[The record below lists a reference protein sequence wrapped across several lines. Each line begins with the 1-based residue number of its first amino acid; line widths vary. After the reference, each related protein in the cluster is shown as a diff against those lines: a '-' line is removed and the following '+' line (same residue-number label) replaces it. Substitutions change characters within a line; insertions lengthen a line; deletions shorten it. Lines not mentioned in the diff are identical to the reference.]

1 MQSWL
6 RDSDPGIRISDNVI
20 GVPTGKREPTMRT
33 LLKAALAGATLMT
46 PASAALAQDKVEL
59 TLWHMEQPPHR
70 VQRVQEVIDAF
81 NAANPDIV
89 VKQEPQNW
97 GEVYA
102 KAPAAIAAGQG
113 PDLLFAIP
121 DFTPILKDIG
131 ALNSVE
137 DFVKEL
143 DAKHDFVD
151 SAVEAY
157 SYDGGVWAVPLYNM
171 AMNLWYRKSVFQE
184 AGIEVPETWEE
195 WKAAAEALSKDG
207 VYGIGL
213 PANKQLYTDQTVYS
227 FMVNGGATEIYNEDG
242 SLRFDNPETVASY
255 RFYADMHKM
264 SPADSTSWTWGEAEA
279 CFSSRSCAMVL
290 QFTVIA
296 TYDTQAEGDAA
307 DLGVAAIPHAEG
319 QEGHNTISYA
329 NAVMILAKDEAK
341 REAAE
346 KFISF
351 LLEPENY
358 GRFLNMEPGLF
369 MPVTADGAKAE
380 SFWSDPMVQKYK
392 SQIETVIQ
400 NAANGRLFG
409 FTSGRTFPS
418 IAAISAQNIIAETL
432 QNMVVNGQSAEEAV
446 AAGQARME
454 EVSKQ

>member
-1 MQSWL
+1 
-6 RDSDPGIRISDNVI
+6 
-20 GVPTGKREPTMRT
+20 MRT
-33 LLKAALAGATLMT
+33 ILKLALATTMLM
-46 PASAALAQDKVEL
+46 PAAAFAQDAVEI

-70 VQRVQEVIDAF
+70 VARVQELIDAF
-81 NAANPDIV
+81 NAANPGIV

-102 KAPAAIAAGQG
+102 KTPAALAAGQG
-113 PDLLFAIP
+113 PDMLFAIP

-131 ALNSVE
+131 ALTSVE

-151 SAVEAY
+151 STVDAY

-171 AMNLWYRKSVFQE
+171 TMNLWYRKSVLE
-184 AGIEVPETWEE
+184 NAGLDVPGTWDE
-195 WKAAAEALSKDG
+195 WRAAAEKLSADG
-207 VYGIGL
+207 VSGMGL

-227 FMVNGGATEIYNEDG
+227 VMTNGGATEIYNEDG
-242 SLRFDNPETVASY
+242 TLRFDNPETVAAY
-255 RFYADMHKM
+255 EFYNDLLQF

-279 CFSSRSCAMVL
+279 CFSSMSCAMVM
-290 QFTVIA
+290 QFSVIA

-307 DLGVAAIPHAEG
+307 DLGVAPIPSKDGED
-319 QEGHNTISYA
+319 HNTIAYA
-329 NAVMILAKDEAK
+329 NAVMLLSTDDAKMEASK
-341 REAAE
+341 
-346 KFISF
+346 KFVSF

-369 MPVTADGAKAE
+369 MPVTADGATAE
-380 SFWSDPMVQKYK
+380 SFWSDPMVEKYRE
-392 SQIETVIQ
+392 QVETVIDNGQ
-400 NAANGRLFG
+400 NGRLFG

-432 QNMVVNGQSAEEAV
+432 QSIVVSGQSAADAV

-454 EVSKQ
+454 EASR